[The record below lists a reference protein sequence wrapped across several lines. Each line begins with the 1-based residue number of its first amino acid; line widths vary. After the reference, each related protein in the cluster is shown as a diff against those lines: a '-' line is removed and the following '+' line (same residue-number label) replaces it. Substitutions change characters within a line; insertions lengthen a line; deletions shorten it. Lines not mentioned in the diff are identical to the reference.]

1 MNKLIFYQRVLFVFT
16 ILLLPFTC
24 FPTSF
29 PLINRTPYF
38 LTLTIGYVL
47 FLGEKIFFRVQF
59 SKTEKYTIIFLCL
72 FIIWMILTSII
83 GIFSYPFYE
92 YINLESID
100 SFKNI
105 YNNVAILIGIDELTT
120 IKFLMIFKAIKGI
133 FAQILY
139 TYFISFWVYHIY
151 KNNWQIAF
159 RDLRNSLL
167 ILCTTLCIYS
177 LFEINYLVGGEIGRR
192 VLGTINPLYMSIAD
206 LHGWWPP
213 LFWKGQLR
221 SMFAEPSFLGM
232 FSALA
237 IPILLSFFFEKRF
250 TKISVIVGT
259 LVYFEFVIM
268 LTLSK
273 ARTGLILFCIELV
286 LLIIVILI
294 FQRPLWKRI
303 TCILVCTLLSF
314 FTGLWITSCF
324 ATSNSDV
331 AVGSYVSQNITSVV
345 GNKRSNSARQANVV
359 ATTKIGIQHPLF
371 GVGLGMKDVYL
382 DKNLLPDD
390 RRNSEVA
397 NWSKYMYEKGPVKSG
412 YPILNQLSVIL
423 AEQGFIGLL
432 MFLFPVCVLGRGI
445 YKQRKNIFYDTYK
458 CIILISLAGIFM
470 AFFSNQAI
478 MPFYIIVAIMM
489 MVIEDGWRNID
500 A

>member
-29 PLINRTPYF
+29 PLINKTLYF
-38 LTLTIGYVL
+38 LPLTIGYILL
-47 FLGEKIFFRVQF
+47 FGEKIIFRVPF
-59 SKTEKYTIIFLCL
+59 GKTEKYTIIFLCL
-72 FIIWMILTSII
+72 FIIWMIATSII

-105 YNNVAILIGIDELTT
+105 YNNIAAPIGINELAT

-151 KNNWQIAF
+151 KNNWRMAF
-159 RDLRNSLL
+159 NDLRNSLL
-167 ILCTTLCIYS
+167 ILCTILCVYS
-177 LFEINYLVGGEIGRR
+177 LFEINYLIGGKIGKR
-192 VLGTINPLYMSIAD
+192 VLETINPLYMSIAD

-213 LFWKGQLR
+213 LFWNGQLR

-232 FSALA
+232 FSALV
-237 IPILLSFFFEKRF
+237 IPILSSFFLEKRF
-250 TKISVIVGT
+250 TKISVIVGI

-286 LLIIVILI
+286 LLTMVILI
-294 FQRPLWKRI
+294 FQRSLWKRI
-303 TCILVCTLLSF
+303 TCILACTLLSF
-314 FTGLWITSCF
+314 FIGLWLTSCF
-324 ATSNSDV
+324 ATSNSNV

-359 ATTKIGIQHPLF
+359 ATTKIGIQHPFF

-397 NWSKYMYEKGPVKSG
+397 NWSKYMYEKGPIKSG
-412 YPILNQLSVIL
+412 YPILNQLSVVL

-432 MFLFPVCVLGRGI
+432 IFLFPVFVLGRGI
-445 YKQRKNIFYDTYK
+445 YRQRKTLFYDTHK
-458 CIILISLAGIFM
+458 CIIIISLIGIFM

-478 MPFYIIVAIMM
+478 MPFYVMVAIMM
-489 MVIEDGWRNID
+489 IAIEDGWRNID